1 MTTKAN
7 LAPSSAPVGFAI
19 PATLADFPTTPRQGL
34 RLSMEQEQAFGYT
47 VFQLTLEQISA
58 FACDRKL
65 VADLLSEIEAAFTKD
80 NKADKAVALI
90 CVNGRWV
97 RQGSIP
103 DAAFSKLARER
114 IESVRNALAAMA
126 ALDSDERD
134 LFYSGALDALR
145 RCLVQLVPYDM
156 ILAKVTKAFRDRC
169 SDLSAA
175 CRDLVLYVA
184 DEMHLARPTVQRLC
198 EQFWLS
204 NKLPAICFGANRY
217 VQAIMPANA
226 KREFRFGVLERQQR
240 IANVALETGV
250 PVVELLASWSA
261 FHKCHQRIDRLSG
274 AFAMIN
280 AGLAEKVAYEHNF
293 AADFDQVRSAAYQG
307 LSRAI
312 SLYAPEKGMKF
323 STYAVTWI
331 KQTII
336 RSLIQQEL
344 IRLPEGSHKMLGR
357 VRAVY
362 ADLPNASDEYVCK
375 ASGISPFE
383 LEGIR
388 PYLLGNGAMSMDS
401 LPNSEGEDAGMHSF
415 IADENNNFVAELE
428 EESESAYVVGLIKSA
443 LSQRDFFI
451 LTRRTGL
458 GGADVIPVA
467 ELAQLL
473 NTSPQNISRMEK
485 KAQAKLVSIPEL
497 KAVWQ
502 QMEE

>member
-1 MTTKAN
+1 MTVQTN
-7 LAPSSAPVGFAI
+7 LSSVSAPVGFAI
-19 PATLADFPTTPRQGL
+19 PPSLADFPATPRQGL
-34 RLSMEQEQAFGYT
+34 RLTMEQEQAFGYT
-47 VFQLTLEQISA
+47 VLQLTLDQMSA
-58 FACDRKL
+58 FACDREL
-65 VADLLSEIEAAFTKD
+65 IADLLSDVEAAFSKD

-90 CVNGRWV
+90 CVDGRWV
-97 RQGSIP
+97 RHGSIP
-103 DAAFSKLARER
+103 DALFSKLARER
-114 IESVRNALAAMA
+114 IGSVRSALASMA
-126 ALDSDERD
+126 ALDSKERD
-134 LFYSGALDALR
+134 LFYNGALDALR
-145 RCLVQLVPYDM
+145 CSLAQLVPYDM
-156 ILAKVTKAFRDRC
+156 ILAKATNAFRNRC

-184 DEMHLARPTVQRLC
+184 DEMHLARPTVHSLC

-217 VQAIMPANA
+217 VQAIMPAKA
-226 KREFRFGVLERQQR
+226 KRAFRFGVLERQQR
-240 IANVALETGV
+240 IANVALATGV

-274 AFAMIN
+274 TFAMIN

-293 AADFDQVRSAAYQG
+293 ASDFDQVRSAAYQG

-375 ASGISPFE
+375 ASGISLFE

-388 PYLLGNGAMSMDS
+388 PYLQGNGAMSMDS
-401 LPNSEGEDAGMHSF
+401 LSNTEGEDSGMHSF
-415 IADENNNFVAELE
+415 IADENNNFVADLE
-428 EESESAYVVGLIKSA
+428 EESESAYVVGLIKAA
-443 LSQRDFFI
+443 LSERDFFI

-458 GGADVIPVA
+458 GGAEVIQVA
-467 ELAQLL
+467 ELAKLL

-485 KAQAKLVSIPEL
+485 KAQSKLVNIPEL
-497 KAVWQ
+497 KEVWH
-502 QMEE
+502 QMQG